1 MLDFPGPWTGSS
13 TSTHPPTGQ
22 PVRHAT
28 FNTTLPTGQSALRCV
43 TPDTTPPT
51 GQPHLRSS
59 SRLAPARRLRR
70 PTHPRPPSQLG
81 SPFPPPLPALPR
93 RRAPVAPPCNPQ
105 AAWRGLSPRGE
116 ALDHPPRGQAKCTT
130 GPETPPCRRRAPA
143 LTLRACQRP
152 AVPTAHPPPV
162 RERRA
167 PCPVRLAQSC
177 LSTYS
182 PTPSASRMVKV
193 V

>member
-28 FNTTLPTGQSALRCV
+28 FQHHLADWSIRLALRDARHRLV
-43 TPDTTPPT
+43 NLT
-51 GQPHLRSS
+51 S

-81 SPFPPPLPALPR
+81 SP
-93 RRAPVAPPCNPQ
+93 
-105 AAWRGLSPRGE
+105 S
-116 ALDHPPRGQAKCTT
+116 
-130 GPETPPCRRRAPA
+130 PPCRRSPEGEPLWHHRATRRLPGVGYPPRRGPRPPPA
-143 LTLRACQRP
+143 RAGEVHNRP
-152 AVPTAHPPPV
+152 RDTAMPPSSPCLDSTCMPASRGAHCAPTPV

-167 PCPVRLAQSC
+167 PCPVHLAQSC

>member
-13 TSTHPPTGQ
+13 SSTHPPTGQ

-43 TPDTTPPT
+43 TPDWSTSPPILFPSGPRSPLPPPNPPKATQPT
-51 GQPHLRSS
+51 G
-59 SRLAPARRLRR
+59 LAL
-70 PTHPRPPSQLG
+70 S
-81 SPFPPPLPALPR
+81 PPLPALPR
-93 RRAPVAPPCNPQ
+93 RRASVAPPCNPQ

-116 ALDHPPRGQAKCTT
+116 VLDHPPRGQAKCTT

>member
-1 MLDFPGPWTGSS
+1 VDWVIVFNPSANWSTRPPRDVQHHLADWSIRLALRDARHHATDWS
-13 TSTHPPTGQ
+13 TSPPILFPSGPRSPLPPPNPPKATQPTG
-22 PVRHAT
+22 
-28 FNTTLPTGQSALRCV
+28 LAL
-43 TPDTTPPT
+43 
-51 GQPHLRSS
+51 S
-59 SRLAPARRLRR
+59 
-70 PTHPRPPSQLG
+70 
-81 SPFPPPLPALPR
+81 PPLPALPR

-116 ALDHPPRGQAKCTT
+116 VLDHPPRGQAKCTT